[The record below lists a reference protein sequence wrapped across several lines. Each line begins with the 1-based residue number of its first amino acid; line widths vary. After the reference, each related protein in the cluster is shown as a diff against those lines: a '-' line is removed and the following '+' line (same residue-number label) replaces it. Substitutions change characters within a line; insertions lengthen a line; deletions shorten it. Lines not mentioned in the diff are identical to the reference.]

1 MDLQGKHTFNEITHQ
16 GVAWQEALD
25 AVDKQV
31 GSFLGLI
38 GTAPGE
44 VIFTGCGSTYY
55 LAQSSAALYQI
66 ATGTTARAFPASEI
80 LINPEVVFNR
90 GTEGQKILFA
100 VSRSGSTSE
109 TIKAVEEFKSKKLGK
124 VIAVTNYGDEPL
136 AGLADLAFVIPS
148 GQEESVAQTRSFSS
162 MYVCISALCLAAG
175 RADDQLQSMSALST
189 LCQTLIASADQIVK
203 PLGEDLTLERF
214 YFLGNGP
221 RYGLASE
228 VSLKMKE
235 MTLSHSEPFHFLEFR
250 HGPISMVDEHTL
262 VIALLSQNGRELEEN
277 VLEDI
282 KKLGGRVF
290 SLSESNADIA
300 FRSGLPEEARNVLYL
315 PALQLMAYY
324 RSLAKGLNPDRP
336 HNLETVVKLVL

>member
-1 MDLQGKHTFNEITHQ
+1 MNPQGKHTYDEITNQ
-16 GVAWQEALD
+16 GAAWQEALD
-25 AVDKQV
+25 VVNKQLDNFLSLV
-31 GSFLGLI
+31 G
-38 GTAPGE
+38 GTPGE
-44 VIFTGCGSTYY
+44 IIFTGCGSTYY
-55 LAQSSAALYQI
+55 LAQSSAALYQM
-66 ATGTTARAFPASEI
+66 ATGSTARAFPASEI
-80 LINPEVVFNR
+80 LINPEAIFNQR
-90 GTEGQKILFA
+90 SDDQKILFA

-109 TIKAVEEFKSKKLGK
+109 TIKAVEEFKRKHLGK
-124 VIAVTNYGDEPL
+124 VVAVTNYGEEPL

-148 GQEESVAQTRSFSS
+148 GQEHSVAQTRSFSS

-175 RADDQLQSMSALST
+175 GATNQVQSMSALPQ
-189 LCQTLIASADQIVK
+189 LFQTLIAGADQVVK
-203 PLGEDLTLERF
+203 PIGEDLTLERF

-262 VIALLSQNGRELEEN
+262 VIALLSQKGRELEEK

-290 SLSESNADIA
+290 TLSENNADIA
-300 FRSGLPEEARNVLYL
+300 FNSGLPEAARNVLYL